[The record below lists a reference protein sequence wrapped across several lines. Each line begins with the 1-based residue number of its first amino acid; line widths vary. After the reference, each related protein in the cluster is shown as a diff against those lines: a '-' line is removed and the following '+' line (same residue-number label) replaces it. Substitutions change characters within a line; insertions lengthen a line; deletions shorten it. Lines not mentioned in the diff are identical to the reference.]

1 MAKSEI
7 SELQLTVRLIE
18 GNQEIAT
25 LEKCFGFVEIMD
37 EEEVETATK
46 TIDDTISEFQEE
58 IERKALELGRT
69 FRKDA
74 LEQAMFLLI
83 LLVVNRSQPDVTL
96 DIPVEKQVVEEEKV
110 GNSNSD
116 T

>member
-1 MAKSEI
+1 MEKSEL
-7 SELQLTVRLIE
+7 SELRVTVRLIE

-25 LEKCFGFVEIMD
+25 LEKCFGFVEISD
-37 EEEVETATK
+37 EEGVETTTK
-46 TIDDTISEFQEE
+46 TVDETISKFQEE

-69 FRKDA
+69 VRKDT

-83 LLVVNRSQPDVTL
+83 LLVVNRSQPDLTL
-96 DIPVEKQVVEEEKV
+96 DIPVEKQDVEERRDDD
-110 GNSNSD
+110 SNSD